1 MKIEEIS
8 GIEDF
13 VKESEKIDENKSR
26 EVYKVDGRAFVV
38 ANKNTIEVRTD

>member
-13 VKESEKIDENKSR
+13 VKESEKIDENKASINM
-26 EVYKVDGRAFVV
+26 EY
-38 ANKNTIEVRTD
+38 IH